1 MKVGYG
7 LGRRFNPLYRD
18 LRRIYSRVE
27 RAARPAAAL
36 AVFTRQGFR
45 LTQMADVAR
54 EAGISVGA
62 LYSYID
68 GKEALLE
75 LAFAQALGEVR
86 EQDEPFRASGRAN
99 AGSALAAKLATSIR
113 WPVLKEA
120 LEQDRLEPNSLAA
133 IVDELFTVLTQHRHL
148 FWLLD
153 RCAAEVAELA
163 GLYETAVR
171 GRFLKWWPGWVC
183 AATVT
188 GSPRR
193 SVMTLRGKPSSRSR
207 FWLCSA
213 ETRWTKSRQSHGSR

>member
-36 AVFTRQGFR
+36 AVFTGQGFR

-86 EQDEPFRASGRAN
+86 EQDEPFLASGRAN
-99 AGSALAAKLATSIR
+99 AGSHS
-113 WPVLKEA
+113 P
-120 LEQDRLEPNSLAA
+120 PNS
-133 IVDELFTVLTQHRHL
+133 RH
-148 FWLLD
+148 
-153 RCAAEVAELA
+153 
-163 GLYETAVR
+163 
-171 GRFLKWWPGWVC
+171 
-183 AATVT
+183 
-188 GSPRR
+188 
-193 SVMTLRGKPSSRSR
+193 PSGGQ
-207 FWLCSA
+207 F
-213 ETRWTKSRQSHGSR
+213 